1 MNIYLWDQNHIR
13 MNITQT
19 NWIDDLKTSIK
30 SKQNWA
36 KFSLR
41 VDQNWGEGGYH
52 SFPKIQALINLRRY
66 KVAPSLGGPTLEA
79 HIHTYLH

>member
-1 MNIYLWDQNHIR
+1 MNIYIWDQNHIR

-19 NWIDDLKTSIK
+19 NRIDDLKTSIK

-41 VDQNWGEGGYH
+41 VDQNGGWVWGGGGV
-52 SFPKIQALINLRRY
+52 SFIPQD
-66 KVAPSLGGPTLEA
+66 PGPN
-79 HIHTYLH
+79 